1 MTTLTNAHTVPQVT
15 DRPKVTSWILTPPIG
30 PAVPVDLIRHSETYL
45 ELRLGTGESAFS
57 VARGHQDP
65 RSGSWVVDIL
75 LIGHR
80 FEVATSDGAV
90 AMMLGEMHSLVSGVL
105 KPTCSAELWSAGCL
119 ACGVSI
125 IESASLGEAEWLAR
139 THNREHHHGEPAAAT
154 YLRILCAQCG
164 DRDAT
169 TVCSCAGATPVAVCG
184 RCAWTRS
191 S

>member
-1 MTTLTNAHTVPQVT
+1 MTTLTRTATMTPVA
-15 DRPKVTSWILTPPIG
+15 DRPKVTSWILTPPTG
-30 PAVPVDLIRHSETYL
+30 PIVPVDLVRHSEAYL
-45 ELRLGTGESAFS
+45 ELRMGALDNAFP
-57 VARGHQDP
+57 VARAHHNP
-65 RSGSWVVDIL
+65 RTGIWVVDIL

-80 FEVATSDGAV
+80 FEVTSSDNAV

-119 ACGVSI
+119 TCGISV

-139 THNREHHHGEPAAAT
+139 RHNRDYHHGEQAAAT
-154 YLRILCAQCG
+154 YLRILCSQCG

-169 TVCSCAGATPVAVCG
+169 TVCSHNGTTPVALCEP
-184 RCAWTRS
+184 CATTRS